1 MLYKAQARS
10 HAHIWTH
17 TQHARTVQINNPTT
31 CTCVSAPEQGHA
43 RERGIDVYGLKRAKK
58 FNVVFQSQRLKTARL
73 IVLGWL
79 IFRGMPTRVPWRRHL
94 CCMSTPVHDH
104 THTHIRTRT
113 HTRTHVQYKHT
124 LKHYLLRANYMS
136 NRVIAATLQTQIRT
150 FKHTVQTTVFIGP
163 VGYLSISAL

>member
-104 THTHIRTRT
+104 THTHIRT

>member
-1 MLYKAQARS
+1 MN
-10 HAHIWTH
+10 AH
-17 TQHARTVQINNPTT
+17 PT
-31 CTCVSAPEQGHA
+31 CTHSSNKQSNYLYMCLRTRAGACE
-43 RERGIDVYGLKRAKK
+43 RERYWCVWLEKSKK
-58 FNVVFQSQRLKTARL
+58 FNVVFQLQRLKTARL

-79 IFRGMPTRVPWRRHL
+79 IFRGMPTGVPWRRHL

-104 THTHIRTRT
+104 THTHIRTR
-113 HTRTHVQYKHT
+113 TRTHVQYKHT

-163 VGYLSISAL
+163 VGYLSISVL